1 MKDSGRITKLT
12 EKEPSGMSMVT
23 STKEIGNAIRH
34 MDMESILTVTELPMK
49 AIGEMIFNTAKVSSS
64 GMIIRNTKVNIREAK
79 NMDMEPI
86 PGKMDPNIL
95 ESGSKI
101 RFTDVENTP
110 GMMVV
115 NTKVTGETITWMVM
129 AFTLG
134 KMAGST
140 KVSTR
145 RIRNM
150 AKVFTHGPMVASTT
164 ASGKMEGKM
173 VVENTY
179 PNKASIEKE
188 SGRMEREK
196 NGWTRIETQR
206 CEGPIQLVFN
216 KQQLCLQPYYIE
228 VVCFRRS

>member
-79 NMDMEPI
+79 NMVMEPI
-86 PGKMDPNIL
+86 PGKMDLNIL

-140 KVSTR
+140 RLPKSTKTLTSTNHRRRGTGTTSLNKVEKRPCGMRPSC
-145 RIRNM
+145 
-150 AKVFTHGPMVASTT
+150 GPVASPPG
-164 ASGKMEGKM
+164 AQE
-173 VVENTY
+173 
-179 PNKASIEKE
+179 A
-188 SGRMEREK
+188 
-196 NGWTRIETQR
+196 
-206 CEGPIQLVFN
+206 
-216 KQQLCLQPYYIE
+216 
-228 VVCFRRS
+228 